1 MRCYLILQSK
11 WIFTQR
17 DMINITPDGI
27 LGPENVVSGKTSGM
41 ITITKQE
48 TDRNPFL
55 LGEQQLTASWN
66 SDIPQPLMFREMSL
80 PSRHQPQMPRR
91 CERKRNHH
99 LCHPQHL
106 RWSLSQPWRLKKSIG
121 GCGWECLV
129 WYSWEYWYH
138 AVREKRWTIE
148 NGRLR
153 NSKAVESECLYFA
166 AF

>member
-1 MRCYLILQSK
+1 MDLYTTRHDQHNTRWNLGAWKCCIWKKLQEWSQLK
-11 WIFTQR
+11 
-17 DMINITPDGI
+17 
-27 LGPENVVSGKTSGM
+27 
-41 ITITKQE
+41 E

-66 SDIPQPLMFREMSL
+66 SDIPQPLVFREMSL
-80 PSRHQPQMPRR
+80 PSRHQLQMPRR

-129 WYSWEYWYH
+129 WYSWEWWYH

-148 NGRLR
+148 NGRLQ
-153 NSKAVESECLYFA
+153 NSKAVESECLYSARF
-166 AF
+166 